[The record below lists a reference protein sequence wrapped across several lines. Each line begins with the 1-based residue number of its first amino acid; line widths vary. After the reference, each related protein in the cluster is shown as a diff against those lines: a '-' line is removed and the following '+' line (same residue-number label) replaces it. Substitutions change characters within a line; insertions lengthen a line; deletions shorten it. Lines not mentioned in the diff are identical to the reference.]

1 MIILD
6 NSDCGETSDSKYTG
20 LVNFWYL
27 CNNQHPKHVV
37 VAKVRARIPK
47 LKWWTTT
54 NHVDCGVFAMI
65 HMESYIGEPAAS
77 WDVGLCTE
85 SEKQV
90 LLLRRTRFKI
100 ATKILLHKLNIHSQ
114 KMFDLDFKLET
125 DNAEQTRI
133 SIIVNATKNRVER
146 DPVKNVVHN
155 QEGDV
160 VKNVVKNQEGD
171 TVKSKLCVD
180 KTDKFLSDCEW

>member
-1 MIILD
+1 MILERPTTQ
-6 NSDCGETSDSKYTG
+6 STRG

-27 CNNQHPKHVV
+27 CDNQHPKHDV

-47 LKWWTTT
+47 LKWRTTT

-65 HMESYIGEPAAS
+65 HMESYIGEPAAR

-90 LLLRRTRFKI
+90 SLLRRMRFKI
-100 ATKILLHKLNIHSQ
+100 ATKILLHELNIHSQ
-114 KMFDLDFKLET
+114 KMFDLAYKFET
-125 DNAEQTRI
+125 DNDEHTRI
-133 SIIVNATKNRVER
+133 SIIVNAIKNRVER
-146 DPVKNVVHN
+146 DPVKNVVEN
-155 QEGDV
+155 QEGDA

-171 TVKSKLCVD
+171 AVKRK
-180 KTDKFLSDCEW
+180 